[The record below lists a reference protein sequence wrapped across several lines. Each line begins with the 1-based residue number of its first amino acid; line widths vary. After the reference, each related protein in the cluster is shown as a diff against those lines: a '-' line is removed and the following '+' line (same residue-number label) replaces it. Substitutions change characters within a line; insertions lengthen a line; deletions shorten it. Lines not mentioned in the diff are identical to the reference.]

1 MVPSSMPNKLRETRN
16 FYTTKVDYTENSKR
30 NSELGL
36 KGELLVIKH
45 LQNVLGYDTIHT
57 SLIEGD
63 GAGYDIE
70 ATKEDGTS
78 IFIEV
83 KTTKGGINT
92 PFMIT
97 ANELAFSTVYAS
109 NYELYRVYEYDHEF
123 NSGKFFRLK
132 GDLGASLNLKP
143 TVYSAKL

>member
-1 MVPSSMPNKLRETRN
+1 M
-16 FYTTKVDYTENSKR
+16 
-30 NSELGL
+30 
-36 KGELLVIKH
+36 KH

-92 PFMIT
+92 
-97 ANELAFSTVYAS
+97 
-109 NYELYRVYEYDHEF
+109 
-123 NSGKFFRLK
+123 
-132 GDLGASLNLKP
+132 
-143 TVYSAKL
+143 